1 MINVTF
7 EDVRVIDAPDDYYLC
22 SSAMGVATGT
32 TDPVPYCFKDM
43 TD

>member
-22 SSAMGVATGT
+22 SSAMGLGAPRT
-32 TDPVPYCFKDM
+32 FKIGFVVEQ
-43 TD
+43 